1 MIYLDQYNEL
11 WDRILDKLKSE
22 VTDTT
27 IKTWFDEAYIYDM
40 DEEEMLIILKY
51 RLSKMQSESYEKLIA
66 SIIRDELDEDLEVHL
81 ITEKDK
87 VQKEETTKEE
97 IFNKEIL
104 EINKYEDTGLIKRY
118 SFDSF
123 VVGDSNR
130 FAQGSA
136 LNVAKNPGKFYNPLF
151 IYGNSGLGK
160 THLMHAIGNYIY
172 EHSDKKV
179 LYVTSEE
186 FKNDFVMTSRR
197 VNGESNFSSIDHFK
211 KKYRDIDVLIIDDI
225 QFLGNAKETQ
235 KEFFQTFTNLYNE
248 EKQIIISS
256 DSSPKDLAKLEDR
269 LKTRFSWGL
278 IVDISPPDF
287 ELRRNI
293 IKSKIRWEKLGDIP
307 GDVIDYMANN
317 ISGNVRILEGAIT
330 RLYAYATMMSEE
342 INLATAISALKD
354 FINKGTSDKNNITR
368 IQKIV
373 ANYYK
378 ITVDDMKSKKRVATI
393 AYPRQVAMYLARK
406 HTDETLPKIGS
417 EFGGRD
423 HSTVI
428 HACNKISSDT
438 KKSKELAK
446 AIEKIERDI

>member
-1 MIYLDQYNEL
+1 MDQYNEL

-66 SIIRDELDEDLEVHL
+66 KIIRDELDEDLEVHL
-81 ITEKDK
+81 LTEKDK
-87 VQKEETTKEE
+87 VQKEEATKEE
-97 IFNKEIL
+97 IYNKEIL

-172 EHSDKKV
+172 ENSDKKV

-197 VNGESNFSSIDHFK
+197 VNGESNFSSIEHFK

-428 HACNKISSDT
+428 HACNKISSDI

-446 AIEKIERDI
+446 IIEKIERDI

>member
-1 MIYLDQYNEL
+1 MDQYNEL

-27 IKTWFDEAYIYDM
+27 IKTWFDEAYIYDR

-66 SIIRDELDEDLEVHL
+66 KIIRDELDEDLEVHL
-81 ITEKDK
+81 LTEKDK
-87 VQKEETTKEE
+87 VQKEEATKEE
-97 IFNKEIL
+97 IYNKEIL

-172 EHSDKKV
+172 KNSDKKV

-197 VNGESNFSSIDHFK
+197 VNGESNFSSIEHFK

-368 IQKIV
+368 VQKIV

-428 HACNKISSDT
+428 HACNKISSDI

-446 AIEKIERDI
+446 IIEKIERDI

>member
-1 MIYLDQYNEL
+1 MDQYNEL

-66 SIIRDELDEDLEVHL
+66 KIIRDELDEDLEVHL
-81 ITEKDK
+81 LTEKDK
-87 VQKEETTKEE
+87 VQKEEATKEE
-97 IFNKEIL
+97 IYNKEIL

-172 EHSDKKV
+172 ENSDKKV

-197 VNGESNFSSIDHFK
+197 VNGESNFSSIEHFK

-368 IQKIV
+368 VQKIV

-428 HACNKISSDT
+428 HACNKISSDI

-446 AIEKIERDI
+446 IIEKIERDI

>member
-1 MIYLDQYNEL
+1 MDQYNEL

-66 SIIRDELDEDLEVHL
+66 KIIRDELDEDLEVHL
-81 ITEKDK
+81 LTEKDK
-87 VQKEETTKEE
+87 IQKEEATKEE
-97 IFNKEIL
+97 IYNKEIL

-172 EHSDKKV
+172 ENSDKKV

-197 VNGESNFSSIDHFK
+197 VNGESNFSSIEHFK

-368 IQKIV
+368 VQKIV

-428 HACNKISSDT
+428 HACNKISSDI

-446 AIEKIERDI
+446 IIEKIERDI

>member
-1 MIYLDQYNEL
+1 MDQYNEL

-66 SIIRDELDEDLEVHL
+66 KIIRDELDEDLEVHL
-81 ITEKDK
+81 LTEKDK
-87 VQKEETTKEE
+87 VQKEEATKEE
-97 IFNKEIL
+97 IYNKEIL

-172 EHSDKKV
+172 ENSDKKV

-197 VNGESNFSSIDHFK
+197 VNGERNFSSIEHFK

-368 IQKIV
+368 VQKIV

-428 HACNKISSDT
+428 HACNKISSDI

-446 AIEKIERDI
+446 IIEKIERDI

>member
-160 THLMHAIGNYIY
+160 THLMHAIGNYIC

-307 GDVIDYMANN
+307 DDVIDYMANN

-378 ITVDDMKSKKRVATI
+378 ITVDDMKSKKRVATF

-428 HACNKISSDT
+428 HACNKIISDI

>member
-1 MIYLDQYNEL
+1 MDQYNEL

-66 SIIRDELDEDLEVHL
+66 KIIRDELDEDLEVHL
-81 ITEKDK
+81 LTEKDK
-87 VQKEETTKEE
+87 VQKEEATKEE
-97 IFNKEIL
+97 IYNKEIL

-172 EHSDKKV
+172 KNSDKKV

-197 VNGESNFSSIDHFK
+197 VNGESNFSSIEHFK

-368 IQKIV
+368 VQKIV

-428 HACNKISSDT
+428 HACNKISSDI

-446 AIEKIERDI
+446 IIEKIERDI

>member
-66 SIIRDELDEDLEVHL
+66 KIIRDELDEDLEVHL
-81 ITEKDK
+81 LTEKDK
-87 VQKEETTKEE
+87 IQKEEATKEE
-97 IFNKEIL
+97 IYNKEIL

-172 EHSDKKV
+172 ENSDKKV

-197 VNGESNFSSIDHFK
+197 VNGESNFSSIEHFK

-368 IQKIV
+368 VQKIV

-428 HACNKISSDT
+428 HACNKISSDI

-446 AIEKIERDI
+446 IIEKIERDI

>member
-66 SIIRDELDEDLEVHL
+66 KIIRDELDEDLEVHL
-81 ITEKDK
+81 LTEKDK
-87 VQKEETTKEE
+87 VQKEEATKEE
-97 IFNKEIL
+97 IYNKEIL

-172 EHSDKKV
+172 KNSDKKV

-197 VNGESNFSSIDHFK
+197 VNGESNFSSIEHFK

-368 IQKIV
+368 VQKIV

-428 HACNKISSDT
+428 HACNKISSDI

-446 AIEKIERDI
+446 IIEKIERDI

>member
-1 MIYLDQYNEL
+1 MDQYNEL

-51 RLSKMQSESYEKLIA
+51 RLSKMQIESYEKLIA
-66 SIIRDELDEDLEVHL
+66 KIIRNELDEDLEVHL
-81 ITEKDK
+81 LTEKDK
-87 VQKEETTKEE
+87 VQKEEATKEE
-97 IFNKEIL
+97 IYNKEIL

-172 EHSDKKV
+172 ENSDKKV

-197 VNGESNFSSIDHFK
+197 VNGESNFSSIEHFK

-368 IQKIV
+368 VQKIV

-428 HACNKISSDT
+428 HACNKISSDI

-446 AIEKIERDI
+446 IIEKIERDI

>member
-66 SIIRDELDEDLEVHL
+66 KIIRDELDEDLEVHL
-81 ITEKDK
+81 LTEKDK
-87 VQKEETTKEE
+87 VQKEEATKEE
-97 IFNKEIL
+97 IYNKEIL

-172 EHSDKKV
+172 ENSDKKV

-197 VNGESNFSSIDHFK
+197 VNGESNFSSIEHFK

-428 HACNKISSDT
+428 HACNKISSDI

-446 AIEKIERDI
+446 IIEKIERDI

>member
-66 SIIRDELDEDLEVHL
+66 KIIRDELDEDLEVHL
-81 ITEKDK
+81 LTEKDK
-87 VQKEETTKEE
+87 VQKEEATKEE
-97 IFNKEIL
+97 IYNKEIL
-104 EINKYEDTGLIKRY
+104 EINKYEDTGLIKKY

-172 EHSDKKV
+172 ENSDKKV

-197 VNGESNFSSIDHFK
+197 VNGESNFSSIEHFK

-368 IQKIV
+368 VQKIV

-428 HACNKISSDT
+428 HACNKISSDI

-446 AIEKIERDI
+446 IIEKIERDI

>member
-172 EHSDKKV
+172 ENSDKKV

-307 GDVIDYMANN
+307 DDVIDYMANN

-428 HACNKISSDT
+428 HACNKISSDI

>member
-1 MIYLDQYNEL
+1 MDQYNEL

-66 SIIRDELDEDLEVHL
+66 KIIRDELDEDLEVHL
-81 ITEKDK
+81 LTEKDK
-87 VQKEETTKEE
+87 IKKEEATKEE
-97 IFNKEIL
+97 IYNKEIL

-172 EHSDKKV
+172 ENSDKKV

-197 VNGESNFSSIDHFK
+197 VNGESNFSSIEHFK

-368 IQKIV
+368 VQKIV

-428 HACNKISSDT
+428 HACNKISSDI

-446 AIEKIERDI
+446 IIEKIERDI